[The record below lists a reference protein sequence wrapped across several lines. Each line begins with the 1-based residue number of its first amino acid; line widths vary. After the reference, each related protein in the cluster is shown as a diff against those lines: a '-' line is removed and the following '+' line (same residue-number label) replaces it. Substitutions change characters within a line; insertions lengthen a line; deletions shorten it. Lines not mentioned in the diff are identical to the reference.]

1 MPLNANDILTLID
14 EVLVGHDDDS
24 DPIQQVRRRFL
35 IDPRSMVQEHGLPL
49 PDKRK
54 LDACGM
60 PFIFQELNYDD
71 YDWSSR
77 TAPLG
82 SLEDLVDIDV
92 AIWSNGRRRSEMT
105 DAEFGNYREF
115 CMSAIDHRSR
125 S

>member
-1 MPLNANDILTLID
+1 MLD

-24 DPIQQVRRRFL
+24 GPVLLVRRRFL
-35 IDPRSMVQEHGLPL
+35 IDLRSMVQEHGLPL
-49 PDKRK
+49 PDERQ
-54 LDACGM
+54 LDACVM

-82 SLEDLVDIDV
+82 GLEDLGDIDV
-92 AIWSNGRRRSEMT
+92 TIWSNGRRRSEMT
-105 DAEFGNYREF
+105 EAEYRKYWEF

-125 S
+125 R